1 MPMTLKGCYLGGRWV
16 ETADRA
22 SILSP
27 WSGEVV
33 GEVCRAG
40 AREWEAAV
48 IAARQA
54 AGVMRKLSS
63 HQRQR
68 LLEAMAAGVKA
79 RQEELAQTITAE
91 GGKPILYARG
101 EMARG
106 VMTFELAAEEAGRIG
121 GEVLPLDTQAATRGR
136 WGLTRRFP
144 LGPVLGI
151 TPFNFPFNLVAH
163 KVGPALA
170 AGNPIIIKPA
180 SKTPLTALKLAEI
193 YEAAEGPP
201 GGLQVLPSDAALAER
216 AVADDRLKALSF
228 TGSAV
233 VGWHLK
239 QIAGRKKVILEL
251 GGNAAGIVDAGVDLK
266 YAAHRCAAGAFAHAG
281 QVCISL
287 QRLLVNREVYDQFR
301 EVFLETVARE
311 IRAGDPT
318 REDVVIGP
326 FIEEGA
332 GTRVRAWVRE
342 ALDGGATLAAGGMG
356 EGNLMPATVLEN
368 VNREMK
374 VWTHEVFGPVVT
386 LTPFDNFPQALE
398 MANDSVYGLQA
409 GVFTNNLAHLWQA
422 FETLEVG
429 GIIVND
435 APVFRV
441 DSMPYGGVK
450 DSGLGREGI
459 RYAMEEMTEIR
470 LLAVKS
476 EQ

>member
-1 MPMTLKGCYLGGRWV
+1 
-16 ETADRA
+16 
-22 SILSP
+22 
-27 WSGEVV
+27 
-33 GEVCRAG
+33 VCRAG
-40 AREWEAAV
+40 PDEWDAAITAAQDAAAV
-48 IAARQA
+48 L
-54 AGVMRKLSS
+54 KKFSS
-63 HQRQR
+63 HQRSR
-68 LLEAMAAGVKA
+68 LLADMTAGVKA

-91 GGKPILYARG
+91 GGKPIIYARG

-106 VMTFELAAEEAGRIG
+106 VMTLGLAAEEAARIG
-121 GEVLPLDTQAATRGR
+121 GEVLPLDTTAATAGR

-180 SKTPLTALKLAEI
+180 SRTPLTALKLAEI
-193 YEAAEGPP
+193 YEAAGGPP
-201 GGLQVLPSDAALAER
+201 GGFQVLPSDAVLAEQ
-216 AVADDRLKALSF
+216 AVADGRLKALSF
-228 TGSAV
+228 TGSAA

-239 QIAGRKKVILEL
+239 SVAGRKKVILEL
-251 GGNAAGIVDAGVDLK
+251 GGNAAGIVDAGVDLG
-266 YAAHRCAAGAFAHAG
+266 YAAHRCAVGAFAHAG

-287 QRLLVNREVYDQFR
+287 QRLLVHRKVYDEFKDI
-301 EVFLETVARE
+301 FLHTIARE
-311 IRAGDPT
+311 IRAGDPA

-332 GTRVRAWVRE
+332 GNKVRAWVQE
-342 ALDGGATLAAGGMG
+342 ALDGGAALAAGGMG
-356 EGNLMPATVLEN
+356 QGNLMPATVLEN
-368 VNREMK
+368 VAREMK

-386 LTPFDNFPQALE
+386 LSPFEDFSQALE
-398 MANDSVYGLQA
+398 MANDTVYGLQA

-429 GIIVND
+429 SIIVND

-459 RYAMEEMTEIR
+459 RYAVEEMTEIR
-470 LLAVKS
+470 LLALKV
-476 EQ
+476 

>member
-1 MPMTLKGCYLGGRWV
+1 MTVKGCFLNGRWV
-16 ETADRA
+16 ETKDRLT
-22 SILSP
+22 IRSP
-27 WSGEVV
+27 WSGEAV
-33 GEVCRAG
+33 GEVFRAG
-40 AREWEAAV
+40 PQEWDAAITAAQQAEAAL
-48 IAARQA
+48 
-54 AGVMRKLSS
+54 KKCSS
-63 HQRQR
+63 YERSR
-68 LLEAMAAGVKA
+68 LLENMTRGVQA
-79 RQEELAQTITAE
+79 SQEELARTIVAE
-91 GGKPILYARG
+91 GGKPIIYARG

-106 VMTFELAAEEAGRIG
+106 VMTLGLAAAEAARLG
-121 GEVLPLDTQAATRGR
+121 GEVLPLDTTAATAGR
-136 WGLTRRFP
+136 WGITRRFP

-193 YEAAEGPP
+193 YEEAGGPP
-201 GGLQVLPSDAALAER
+201 GGLQVLPSDAGLAEQ
-216 AVADDRLKALSF
+216 ATADDRIKALSF
-228 TGSAV
+228 TGSAA

-239 QIAGRKKVILEL
+239 GISGRKKVILEL

-287 QRLLVNREVYDQFR
+287 QRLLVHQKVYDEFR
-301 EVFLETVARE
+301 QIFLDTITRE
-311 IRAGDPT
+311 IRHGDPA

-332 GTRVRAWVRE
+332 GVRVRAWVQE
-342 ALDGGATLAAGGMG
+342 ALDRGATLAAGGKG
-356 EGNLMPATVLEN
+356 QGNLMPATVLEN
-368 VNREMK
+368 VSRDMR

-386 LTPFDNFPQALE
+386 LSPFANFTQALE
-398 MANDSVYGLQA
+398 MANDTVYGLQA

-429 GIIVND
+429 SIIVNE

-450 DSGLGREGI
+450 DSGLGREGM
-459 RYAMEEMTEIR
+459 RYAMEELTEIR
-470 LLAVKS
+470 LLVLKA
-476 EQ
+476 